1 MIIQDEDDV
10 PYDLLTYLIDFQRI
24 RPGETK
30 KKMVVLKNVS
40 FTTEDITLQ
49 CVAHPTAQ
57 INLPEVTYE
66 AATLSLTEGGTYY
79 EVLDVGTKGADVE
92 TDIWIKWT
100 MPPEVLPGGAQ
111 FALQAN
117 GKVIWT

>member
-30 KKMVVLKNVS
+30 KVMVVLKNVG
-40 FTTEDITLQ
+40 FTTEDITLE

-79 EVLDVGTKGADVE
+79 EVLDVGTKGPNVE
-92 TDIWIKWT
+92 TNIWIKWT
-100 MPPEVLPGGAQ
+100 MPPEALPGGAQ
-111 FALQAN
+111 FAIKAN